1 MSHKDWRAML
11 DARLNNEAE
20 STDTEYESS
29 LTNSVENKRPEVSY
43 SSREINNS
51 ADEDILKIITSAGK
65 RNEGSSKSDGIT
77 MGKIIDYAIGV
88 KGSDIHLI
96 TGSKPAVRSSKAL
109 KDIPD
114 TEILTAEVIHN
125 LAASLLSE
133 KQMSVLYDVG
143 EVDLSTFIPGKTAI
157 RINAFK
163 QQNNISMA
171 LRLISD
177 KIPKFSSLNLPPV
190 IEQFSHL
197 HKGLVL
203 VTGATGS
210 GKSTTLASLVDM
222 INEKDK
228 KHIITVEDPI
238 EYVHNHKS
246 CKVNQRQVGSDT
258 ESFSSALRACL
269 REDPDIILVG
279 EMRDPETISI
289 ALSAAETGHLV
300 FSTLHTVGAAKTI
313 DRIVDSFPAENQ
325 NQIRSQLSTV
335 LKGVVSQEMM
345 PKVGGGVAVACEIM
359 VATPAI
365 RNLIREGKPHQ
376 IDSIIQTSLSAG
388 MISLDMSLAELVKNN
403 LIDKEVALERA
414 QDESFLLSLIGRKG

>member
-1 MSHKDWRAML
+1 MSMSNKDWRAML
-11 DARLNNEAE
+11 DEKLN
-20 STDTEYESS
+20 T
-29 LTNSVENKRPEVSY
+29 EVSY
-43 SSREINNS
+43 QAPSHKDLS
-51 ADEDILKIITSAGK
+51 APQGMSFNHADLDHTDTSLKS
-65 RNEGSSKSDGIT
+65 EGIT
-77 MGKIIDYAIGV
+77 MGRIIDYALEV

-96 TGSKPAVRSSKAL
+96 AGSKPAVRFSKML
-109 KDIPD
+109 QDIPD
-114 TEILTAEVIHN
+114 TEILTPNVIHN
-125 LAASLLSE
+125 LAAGMLND
-133 KQMSVLYDVG
+133 KQMRELNELG
-143 EVDLSTFIPGKTAI
+143 EVDLSTYIPGKTAL

-177 KIPKFSSLNLPPV
+177 KIPDFETLNLPTV
-190 IEQFSHL
+190 IKQFASC

-222 INEKDK
+222 INQKYQ

-238 EYVHNHKS
+238 EYVHNHKV

-258 ESFSSALRACL
+258 GSFSSALRACL

-279 EMRDPETISI
+279 EMRDEETISI

-313 DRIVDSFPAENQ
+313 DRIIDAFPAEKQ
-325 NQIRSQLSTV
+325 NQVRSQLATV

-345 PKVGGGVAVACEIM
+345 PKIGGGVAVACEIM
-359 VATPAI
+359 VTTSAVK
-365 RNLIREGKPHQ
+365 NLIREGKPHQ
-376 IDSIIQTSLSAG
+376 IDSIIQTSQSMG
-388 MISLDMSLAELVKNN
+388 MISMDMSLAELVKQG
-403 LIDKEVALERA
+403 LVTKEVALERA
-414 QDESFLLSLIGRKG
+414 QDESFLLNLIGRKG